1 MTRRAV
7 RFVGVFAAALIA
19 AVAGVV
25 APPTPAGAATV
36 GGTVNTVGWW
46 TSRPGAQPLDGNG
59 FEVALGP
66 DGNAQSVA
74 ALAVSVDKAR
84 ISKLTI
90 TLTESRSV
98 GSEFSHL
105 RICRAESGFAP
116 ANPGAFSDAPKI
128 DCGGTVVDLVHSGS
142 MWQGDLA
149 KLLPDGGVASLGV
162 VGVSDSQAPVSLL
175 VQIAGVAIG
184 GEGALVTASDTGDNT
199 NTTDTTRASAPG
211 SVDGSFGDTSFTNS
225 DPGLSGFGGSDTVV
239 PPTANV
245 DATTNSTVSDSS
257 GNDLQAGSIGG
268 GGGSS
273 RPWLRLVFLT
283 PLSAALGV
291 GLVYLRRL
299 LAARGFNLS

>member
-1 MTRRAV
+1 MTRRTV
-7 RFVGVFAAALIA
+7 RFVGVFAAALVA
-19 AVAGVV
+19 ALAGVI
-25 APPTPAGAATV
+25 APPTPAGATPV

-46 TSRPGAQPLDGNG
+46 TSRPGAQPLDGDG

-98 GSEFSHL
+98 GSQFSHL
-105 RICRAESGFAP
+105 RICRAASGFQP
-116 ANPGAFSDAPKI
+116 ANPGAFSDAPKM
-128 DCGGTVVDLVHSGS
+128 DCGGTVVDLVHSDY

-149 KLLPDGGVASLGV
+149 KLLPDGGAASLGV

-175 VQIAGVAIG
+175 VAIADVSIG
-184 GEGALVTASDTGDNT
+184 GDGVFVSASDTGDNT
-199 NTTDTTRASAPG
+199 GTTSASAQG
-211 SVDGSFGDTSFTNS
+211 SFDSSFGDTSFTNP

-239 PPTANV
+239 PPTAS
-245 DATTNSTVSDSS
+245 ATTNSTVSDPTR
-257 GNDLQAGSIGG
+257 NDLQAGSIGPRG
-268 GGGSS
+268 GPS
-273 RPWLRLVFLT
+273 RPWLRLVVLT

-299 LAARGFNLS
+299 LAARGVNLS